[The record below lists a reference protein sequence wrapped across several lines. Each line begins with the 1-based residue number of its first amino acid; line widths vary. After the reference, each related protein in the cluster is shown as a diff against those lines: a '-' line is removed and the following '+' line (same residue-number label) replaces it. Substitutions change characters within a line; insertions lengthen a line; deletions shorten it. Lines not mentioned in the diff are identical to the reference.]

1 LTTIGDAL
9 QELLR
14 LPGARYSC
22 LVDPAT
28 GQMID
33 EPVGDPAVVPTVLL
47 AWGGGA
53 ARYLAEVEAD
63 ELDDLIVT
71 SRRSYHLVRQI
82 GTLVSGGLLIY
93 LCLDRAH
100 GNLAAARRELGSTRL
115 RERLLAGA
123 NPGRSR
129 FTQPEQRALPAGST
143 VRGPAQATGRAAP
156 PAALPA
162 SMSPAGAAPATAVSS
177 LYVAAPVLA
186 AQAEP
191 VVPRPRAA
199 PAALPRRAAAP
210 LPKPQPV
217 PEVPGAPTPPPGM
230 PGSGVTWRNDAE
242 VLRRLLAAL
251 RRKT

>member
-1 LTTIGDAL
+1 MIG
-9 QELLR
+9 
-14 LPGARYSC
+14 
-22 LVDPAT
+22 
-28 GQMID
+28 

-115 RERLLAGA
+115 RDRLLVAA
-123 NPGRSR
+123 NPHRSR
-129 FTQPEQRALPAGST
+129 SVQPEQRALPAGLPA
-143 VRGPAQATGRAAP
+143 RGPAQAAVRAAP

-162 SMSPAGAAPATAVSS
+162 PMSPAGPTQATSVSS
-177 LYVAAPVLA
+177 LSVAAPVLA
-186 AQAEP
+186 AQSEP
-191 VVPRPRAA
+191 VVPVPRAA

-210 LPKPQPV
+210 LPPPQPV
-217 PEVPGAPTPPPGM
+217 PEVLGSPTPSPGM
-230 PGSGVTWRNDAE
+230 PGNGVTWRNDAE
-242 VLRRLLAAL
+242 VLRRLLAAM